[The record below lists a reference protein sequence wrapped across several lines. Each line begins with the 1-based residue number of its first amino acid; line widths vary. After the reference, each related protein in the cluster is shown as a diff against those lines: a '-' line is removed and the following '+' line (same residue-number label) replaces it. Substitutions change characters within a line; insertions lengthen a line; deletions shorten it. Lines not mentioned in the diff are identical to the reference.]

1 MHSEQEKSA
10 FSQRLQS
17 AIKLAGLGQL
27 SNAHLAN
34 RFNLR
39 HPNQSIST
47 QAFNH
52 WLIGRSI
59 PTPDKIDTLAKWLNI
74 SADWLRYGKMSDDVQ
89 TLNDQELLILH
100 YFRQLSPNKQQVLIA
115 LLHEFQMDNSSTMK

>member
-1 MHSEQEKSA
+1 MHSEHEKSA
-10 FSQRLQS
+10 FSQRLQV
-17 AIKLAGLGQL
+17 AIKLAGLANL

-39 HPNQSIST
+39 HPNQPVST

-59 PTPDKIDTLAKWLNI
+59 PTPDKIETLAKWLNTNP
-74 SADWLRYGKMSDDVQ
+74 DWLRYGRISD
-89 TLNDQELLILH
+89 EFGILSDNEMLMLQ
-100 YFRQLSPNKQQVLIA
+100 YFRQLSDNKQHAIIA
-115 LLHEFQMDNSSTMK
+115 LLNEFQVNHIEQK